1 MNQATTILTC
11 SAVVIPEGMAKR
23 MIDFQRLGEAITL
36 AQGGKAGEFS
46 KQLDTLHGESALR
59 GLESYGVAVGL
70 QVLAARPEG
79 REWEGTY
86 LQLLNELGRL
96 GEIDRSNWPKSPRH
110 LSGQL
115 KRIAPGLRKM
125 GIHIEW
131 LGHSRKGSGVR
142 ITKDWSAAIPT

>member
-1 MNQATTILTC
+1 MC
-11 SAVVIPEGMAKR
+11 SSDLKALERLPAVVIPEGMAKR

-36 AQGGKAGEFS
+36 VQGGKAGEFS

-86 LQLLNELGRL
+86 LQLLTELGRL

-110 LSGQL
+110 LSSQI
-115 KRIAPGLRKM
+115 KRIAPGLRRV
-125 GIHIEW
+125 GIRIEAA
-131 LGHSRKGSGVR
+131 GRGATGAKVR
-142 ITKDWSAAIPT
+142 IVRE